1 VSIADKA
8 RSRAYWEWLRT
19 ANPWL
24 PPYER
29 LTTALFNLN
38 VSTRDLEMKVVLDWP
53 SDPFRFDPWQDE
65 VAAIFLGESAGR
77 WDQLFDRAVR
87 HILSAMLEHGT
98 NDEEYRASLVHAAA
112 RVRAMAP
119 EGTEWEEAWPTP
131 RDGGRRYLR
140 MSVLILAAADEAH
153 DKADGDAP
161 RQLKRVESY
170 LHGLW
175 LNAEEN

>member
-1 VSIADKA
+1 MSIPNDAK
-8 RSRAYWEWLRT
+8 SRAYWEWLRT

-119 EGTEWEEAWPTP
+119 EGTKWLVCRPPSDVHMRERLRQVVRLLIDADQYDSDVLRRDRLALAEAN
-131 RDGGRRYLR
+131 
-140 MSVLILAAADEAH
+140 
-153 DKADGDAP
+153 
-161 RQLKRVESY
+161 
-170 LHGLW
+170 LHELW
-175 LNAEEN
+175 LSAKGD